1 MGLQKLGLQCH
12 FNNMKLVMK
21 RLKTTKQNVTEVQLQ
36 ETSHDKLHEYNDS
49 KDSYSYH

>member
-1 MGLQKLGLQCH
+1 
-12 FNNMKLVMK
+12 MKLVMK

-49 KDSYSYH
+49 KDSYSYHWTPTVTEGHTHTH